1 LVDRSYSFGSSSGSG
16 SNKSDKYVMTRKYPR
31 STSKN
36 KYSKKGIYNNTPH
49 YPKKEL

>member
-1 LVDRSYSFGSSSGSG
+1 LIDRSYSFGSSSGSG
-16 SNKSDKYVMTRKYPR
+16 SSRSHKYVMTKMYPENN
-31 STSKN
+31 STN